1 MHATEVA
8 TLLRFCRVTVLSVA
22 HRNRHRTFW
31 ARCWI
36 LARDFV
42 VQLWWLRASL
52 VDCLETVN
60 FDRRLLG
67 DIARARQTALLQP
80 HDFATL
86 SASETFLQG
95 EIAQQRFWIRT
106 LYRCSILLRPFRSNR
121 PLWKVFRLVPPL
133 LIIARVDRFPLLR
146 RLWTVVYLTFQAEL
160 LFARYLWWRRLD
172 HWVPDFHRWPALVW
186 NHFV

>member
-1 MHATEVA
+1 MQATEVA

-31 ARCWI
+31 VRCWI
-36 LARDFV
+36 FARDFV

-106 LYRCSILLRPFRSNR
+106 LYRCSILLRPFRSNL
-121 PLWKVFRLVPPL
+121 PLWKTFRLLPPL
-133 LIIARVDRFPLLR
+133 LIIARVDLFPLLR
-146 RLWTVVYLTFQAEL
+146 HLWTVVYLTFQVQL
-160 LFARYLWWRRLD
+160 LVARYQWWRRLD
-172 HWVPDFHRWPALVW
+172 RWIPDFHRWPALVW
-186 NHFV
+186 NHFA